1 MLPSLDGSA
10 RQRNEAKQFSGFD
23 MHINTDTYAF
33 RSRVLV
39 HLLEASGASVV
50 LAVASSVET
59 CA

>member
-23 MHINTDTYAF
+23 AYKYRYSTF
-33 RSRVLV
+33 RACVLA